1 MPWPL
6 LGHLYERLMK
16 VMIHTVTNYTK
27 TRPNVSLPL
36 PQYTRMSL
44 STELVRWLVCLLMG

>member
-1 MPWPL
+1 
-6 LGHLYERLMK
+6 MK

-44 STELVRWLVCLLMG
+44 STELVRWLVCLLIG